1 LALIIKETKMSTQ
14 PKIELPNLDC
24 GLCGYPTC
32 AEFGDVAAADVEML
46 KRCIHL
52 SEHCESAKQK
62 PALMETPSGTG
73 SAACSPADCSSAAS
87 CASGASCLTSTFITS
102 TPWQD
107 RLGRE
112 FDFYL
117 EHFPEDP
124 GPREVILPR
133 NPMATRELDIQ
144 VGDLLIGRPL
154 GMSCGCPITHC
165 GIAMEVDKVTGVI
178 SWCVT
183 GPLGPRQ
190 QNHKNLGYYSA
201 EAYEGVLKES
211 RVELQIGARYFFQPR
226 MCMLQWRHSG
236 LVNFINNTPR
246 GQRIRLEGLFIG

>member
-1 LALIIKETKMSTQ
+1 MSAN
-14 PKIELPNLDC
+14 IELPNLDC

-32 AEFGDVAAADVEML
+32 GEFGEIVAANPDML

-52 SEHCESAKQK
+52 SEHCESGKVKVQAPPQQGAQQQ
-62 PALMETPSGTG
+62 PMPMAATPEQGCALT
-73 SAACSPADCSSAAS
+73 D
-87 CASGASCLTSTFITS
+87 CASRACAAGPSCLQNTFITS
-102 TPWQD
+102 TPWKD
-107 RLGRE
+107 RLGRD

-124 GPREVILPR
+124 GPREIILPR
-133 NPMATRELDIQ
+133 NPMITREMDIK

-165 GIAMEVDKVTGVI
+165 GIAMEVDKVSGVI
-178 SWCVT
+178 AWCVT
-183 GPLGPRQ
+183 GPLGPRS

-201 EAYEGVLKES
+201 EAYEGLVRES
-211 RVELQIGARYFFQPR
+211 RVELQIGARYYFQPR

-236 LVNFINNTPR
+236 LINFINRTPE
-246 GQRIRLEGLFIG
+246 GQRIRLEGLLIG